1 MTVSSFQG
9 ALPAVLPFLR
19 DNLNLSFFNAALFG
33 LILIFT
39 FTVSVAM
46 GQNLLPLG
54 GGGRIGHGGRI
65 RDRSRQSDI
74 KKVRK

>member
-54 GGGRIGHGGRI
+54 GGAHRTWRS
-65 RDRSRQSDI
+65 DSRQEQTE
-74 KKVRK
+74 